1 MKLAADG
8 LVLCLVLLSDSAE
21 TVAFFM
27 DTDAKPVAQPAAAL
41 ASAVEAGAGA
51 VGSPAFSRFSFLKFI
66 LASLGIPVEHLI
78 EGSRRCVAELGP
90 KSVGAMKTLLLAQDK
105 VLPVQR
111 WDPCCWVLSSCPSPA
126 SLINVATAAWSS
138 VSCLHVAAVGG

>member
-1 MKLAADG
+1 MKLAMAS
-8 LVLCLVLLSDSAE
+8 LVLCLVLLSDSA
-21 TVAFFM
+21 VAFFM

-90 KSVGAMKTLLLAQDK
+90 KSMGAVKTLLGALT
-105 VLPVQR
+105 L
-111 WDPCCWVLSSCPSPA
+111 
-126 SLINVATAAWSS
+126 T
-138 VSCLHVAAVGG
+138 G